1 MVAVS
6 MGKKEKSYLDK
17 ADTNIPSDALAGAG
31 KKLIAP
37 GEKVKEEDKKQL
49 TGGSE

>member
-6 MGKKEKSYLDK
+6 KKEKSYLDK
-17 ADTNIPSDALAGAG
+17 ADTNIPADALEGAG
-31 KKLIAP
+31 KKLIAF

-49 TGGSE
+49 TDGSEE